1 MHSTPHT
8 PELRASPL
16 TATWSQR
23 PAEMGMLQNCSA
35 RAFDTLLTTIRCKRP
50 IFESKTRVM
59 PFKATGILFSEALAL
74 VAAAWTINATHVIE
88 SGTAKGQSTEILARV
103 LGPSVQ
109 ITTIDN
115 DARYS
120 LYERTKER
128 LQQWASVR
136 CLKGDSF
143 AIFPQLLPTL
153 PKHSRALVF
162 VDGPKYEQGLALALY
177 ALSHPCVALVA
188 LHDTASL
195 WDWKFHLK
203 LRRHPLTLL
212 MTDIAQFR
220 AEFAVLDGERN
231 EVEALRREAN
241 ESHWPV
247 GRLSRI
253 QKDGM
258 GLWIGVNLSKPVAR
272 FLCSSGVSAEVCH
285 SERAWSAVGHRL
297 SRAH

>member
-1 MHSTPHT
+1 
-8 PELRASPL
+8 
-16 TATWSQR
+16 
-23 PAEMGMLQNCSA
+23 MGMLQNCSA

-162 VDGPKYEQGLALALY
+162 VDGPKYEQGLALAL
-177 ALSHPCVALVA
+177 
-188 LHDTASL
+188 
-195 WDWKFHLK
+195 
-203 LRRHPLTLL
+203 
-212 MTDIAQFR
+212 

-247 GRLSRI
+247 FRP
-253 QKDGM
+253 K
-258 GLWIGVNLSKPVAR
+258 
-272 FLCSSGVSAEVCH
+272 SAIPN
-285 SERAWSAVGHRL
+285 
-297 SRAH
+297 AHGAQWGID